1 MALNRN
7 VTLLAAALVAVGL
20 AGVWAYTR
28 ITPKSD
34 DAFAQCRAS
43 AVAGGSATI
52 GGPFTLV
59 DEDGA
64 TVTDQDV
71 LGSTPALLYFGYTYC
86 PDVCPLDAARNAEA
100 VALLDERGYDVLPV
114 FISIDPERD
123 TPEVL
128 KEFTDYLH
136 PRMLGL
142 TGTPD
147 QTDAASKAFRTYY
160 RKQEGDPEY
169 YLVDHSTFSYLTLP
183 EYGFVEF
190 FRRDLPADQ
199 MADRM
204 ACFLDAM

>member
-1 MALNRN
+1 MVLNRN
-7 VTLLAAALVAVGL
+7 VTLLAVALVAVGL
-20 AGVWAYTR
+20 AGFWAYTR
-28 ITPKSD
+28 IAPQSD

-59 DEDGA
+59 DENGA

-142 TGTPD
+142 TGTPE

-169 YLVDHSTFSYLTLP
+169 YLMDHSTFSYLTLP
-183 EYGFVEF
+183 ERGFVEF
-190 FRRDLPADQ
+190 FRRDLPAEQ

>member
-7 VTLLAAALVAVGL
+7 VTLLTVALVAVGL

-28 ITPKSD
+28 IAPQSD

-59 DEDGA
+59 DENGA

-114 FISIDPERD
+114 FISIDPKRD

>member
-7 VTLLAAALVAVGL
+7 VTLLAVALVAVGL

-28 ITPKSD
+28 IAPQSD

-59 DEDGA
+59 DENGA

-183 EYGFVEF
+183 EHGFVEF

>member
-7 VTLLAAALVAVGL
+7 VTLLTVALVAVGL

-28 ITPKSD
+28 IAPQSD

-59 DEDGA
+59 DENGA

-114 FISIDPERD
+114 FISIDPKRD

-183 EYGFVEF
+183 EHGFVEF